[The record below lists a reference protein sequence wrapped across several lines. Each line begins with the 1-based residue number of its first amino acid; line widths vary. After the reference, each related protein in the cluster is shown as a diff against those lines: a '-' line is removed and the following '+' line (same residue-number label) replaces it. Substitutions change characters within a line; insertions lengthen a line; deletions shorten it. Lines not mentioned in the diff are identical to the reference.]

1 MATAS
6 RAETKSSA
14 HPSHSTWAGNRP
26 TWLLVGRRLRADGQ
40 RTDTWDKA
48 SWADILRRAPYFR
61 QLGLSPAWAKEV
73 RVFGLVDWKTAD
85 AGHPGVDPVNLHV
98 KMATQH
104 GPAAPAHVLDGW
116 ERERGR
122 AATDVP

>member
-1 MATAS
+1 VFV
-6 RAETKSSA
+6 
-14 HPSHSTWAGNRP
+14 HGDIWAGNML
-26 TWLLVGRRLRADGQ
+26 WDG
-40 RTDTWDKA
+40 DTGVA
-48 SWADILRRAPYFR
+48 
-61 QLGLSPAWAKEV
+61 
-73 RVFGLVDWKTAD
+73 LVDWKTAD

>member
-1 MATAS
+1 M
-6 RAETKSSA
+6 
-14 HPSHSTWAGNRP
+14 
-26 TWLLVGRRLRADGQ
+26 
-40 RTDTWDKA
+40 
-48 SWADILRRAPYFR
+48 LRRAPYFR

-104 GPAAPAHVLDGW
+104 GPAAPARARRVGAQARTSGD
-116 ERERGR
+116 GR
-122 AATDVP
+122 ALTTGKRSCRLRSHA